1 VKLLVE
7 NEVPGD
13 LDNSVS
19 MKANI
24 LIPAKATEMMNYLPN
39 KLSTNFKQLWKYHST
54 RSLLPKKKTKS
65 TKLSMDRVTHS
76 MTSKQHVVALAAIGI
91 KMKVNEA
98 LKSTYANEWNQAI
111 NLKSVL

>member
-1 VKLLVE
+1 
-7 NEVPGD
+7 
-13 LDNSVS
+13 
-19 MKANI
+19 
-24 LIPAKATEMMNYLPN
+24 
-39 KLSTNFKQLWKYHST
+39 
-54 RSLLPKKKTKS
+54 
-65 TKLSMDRVTHS
+65 MDRVTHS